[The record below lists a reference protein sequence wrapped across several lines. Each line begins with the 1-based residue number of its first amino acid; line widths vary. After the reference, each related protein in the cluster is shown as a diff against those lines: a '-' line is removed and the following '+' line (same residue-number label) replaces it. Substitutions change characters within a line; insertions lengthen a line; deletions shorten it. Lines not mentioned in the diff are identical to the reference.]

1 MMKFL
6 FLPQRHRGT
15 EVFQKIFSL
24 CLRVSVVN
32 LLLLVSLNSFAQ
44 IDTKDENLIEKKVET
59 IAENTEEE
67 IDYTMLVDQLTQY
80 LQKPLNLNTATRED
94 LDELILLDE
103 IQINNLFRHIAK
115 NGKLISLYELQSIDG
130 FDLQTIRSIAPYV
143 VVSGDIDNVR
153 FTLRDMFKY
162 GKNDVF
168 FRYQQVLEEQEGY
181 APSDSTTSQN
191 SRFAGSPARLYM
203 RYRFTYSNHVSWGI
217 TAEKDQGE
225 EFFKGTQKQGFDFYS
240 AHFFLRNIGKMRAL
254 AIGDFQAQFGQGL
267 TFWSGL
273 AFGKTADGASIKRNA
288 TGLKAYTGADENLF
302 LRGVG
307 TTWQFGKFQ
316 ATGFFSH
323 KNIDGSVSVDTTRD
337 EITTITS
344 FLTSGLHRTPSE
356 IAKRKTVSETIYGGN
371 VSYIQRNLRIGIT
384 AVHYVFGTNYQKTD
398 KLYNLYEF
406 SGKQNTNAGIDYNYI
421 FRNFNF
427 FGEVSMSANGS
438 IAHTNGLLL
447 SVDPRLT
454 FVAMYRSFP
463 RDFQA
468 VYANAISENSR
479 ILNEKATYFGFR
491 AQILKSWNLM
501 GYMDIFK
508 FPWLRYQVDAPSK
521 GYEYLAQLTFS
532 PSKTLETYFR
542 IRRQMKQINTND
554 DELTI
559 DYLDDYFTTNYRF
572 NITYK
577 VSPSIQLRSRIEHVT
592 YERGNDEIEKGW
604 LMYQDITYKSLKSPL
619 SLSFR
624 YALFDTDS
632 YNARVYAYE
641 NDVLYAFSIPA
652 HYYKGSRTYLTLRYN
667 IIRGIDVWL
676 RYAVTFYN
684 NRNVISS
691 GTSEIQGN
699 TKSEIKAQIR
709 FRF

>member
-1 MMKFL
+1 MIVFSPQRLKDAKDLSQFFSLRLCAFAVNL
-6 FLPQRHRGT
+6 FLL
-15 EVFQKIFSL
+15 F
-24 CLRVSVVN
+24 
-32 LLLLVSLNSFAQ
+32 SLNSFAQ
-44 IDTKDENLIEKKVET
+44 TIDNKDENLIEKKVET

-67 IDYTMLVDQLTQY
+67 IDYTMLVDQLTRY
-80 LQKPLNLNTATRED
+80 LQNPLNLNNASFED
-94 LDELILLDE
+94 LDELSLLSDV
-103 IQINNLFRHIAK
+103 QINNLLEHITR
-115 NGKLISLYELQSIDG
+115 NGKLISVYELQSIDG
-130 FDLQTIRSIAPYV
+130 FDLQTIRAINPYV
-143 VVSGDIDNVR
+143 NVSGDIDKPK
-153 FTLRDMFKY
+153 FGLRDMFKY
-162 GKNDVF
+162 GKHDVF
-168 FRYQQVLEEQEGY
+168 FRYQQNIEEQEGY
-181 APSDSTTSQN
+181 AESDSTTSEN

-203 RYRFTYSNHVSWGI
+203 RYRFTYANHVIWGI

-225 EFFKGTQKQGFDFYS
+225 EFFKGSQKRGFDFYS
-240 AHFFLRNIGKMRAL
+240 GHFFLKNIGHMKAL

-273 AFGKTADGASIKRNA
+273 AFGKTADGTSMKRNA
-288 TGLKAYTGADENLF
+288 TGLKAYAGADENLF

-323 KNIDGSVSVDTTRD
+323 KNIDGSAILDTTRD
-337 EITTITS
+337 EVTSVTS

-356 IAKRKTVSETIYGGN
+356 LAKRKTLSETIYGGN
-371 VSYIQRNLRIGIT
+371 LSFIQRRLRVGIT
-384 AVHYVFGTNYQKTD
+384 AVHYVFGSNYQRTD
-398 KLYNLYEF
+398 ELYNLYEF
-406 SGKQNTNAGIDYNYI
+406 SGKQNTNVGIDYNYV

-438 IAHTNGLLL
+438 IAHTNSLLL

-463 RDFQA
+463 KNYQA

-508 FPWLRYQVDAPSK
+508 FPWLRYQVNAPSK

-532 PSKTLETYFR
+532 PSKTLEAYFR
-542 IRRQMKQINTND
+542 IRRQMKEINTND

-559 DYLDDYFTTNYRF
+559 DYLDEYNTTNYRF

-577 VSPSIQLRSRIEHVT
+577 VSPSIQLRSRVEHVT
-592 YERGNDEIEKGW
+592 YERGNDGKEKGW
-604 LMYQDITYKSLKSPL
+604 LMYQDITYKALKSPV

-624 YALFDTDS
+624 YALFDTDT
-632 YNARVYAYE
+632 YNARLYAYE

-652 HYYKGSRTYLTLRYN
+652 YYYKGSRTYLTLRYK
-667 IIRGIDVWL
+667 IVRGIDVWL

-684 NRNVISS
+684 NRSIISS
-691 GTSEIQGN
+691 GTSEISGS
-699 TKSEIKAQIR
+699 TKSEIKAQVR
-709 FRF
+709 FSF

>member
-1 MMKFL
+1 MKFVFPPL
-6 FLPQRHRGT
+6 RHK
-15 EVFQKIFSL
+15 EAKICFITFSL
-24 CLRVSVVN
+24 RLCVFAVIFIFLS
-32 LLLLVSLNSFAQ
+32 NSASSQ

-80 LQKPLNLNTATRED
+80 IQKPLNLNNATYED
-94 LDELILLDE
+94 LDELALLSDIQISNLLD
-103 IQINNLFRHIAK
+103 HIAR
-115 NGKLISLYELQSIDG
+115 NGKLLSVYELQSIDG
-130 FDLQTIRSIAPYV
+130 FDLQTIRNIATYTM
-143 VVSGDIDNVR
+143 VSGDIDNAK

-168 FRYQQVLEEQEGY
+168 FRYQQILEEQEGY
-181 APSDSTTSQN
+181 SESDSTTSEN
-191 SRFAGSPARLYM
+191 SRFSGSPERLFL
-203 RYRFTYSNHVSWGI
+203 RYRFTYSNNVSWGI

-225 EFFKGTQKQGFDFYS
+225 EFFKGSQKQGFDFYS
-240 AHFFLRNIGKMRAL
+240 GHFFLRNIGRMKAL

-273 AFGKTADGASIKRNA
+273 AFGKTADGTSLKRNS

-307 TTWQFGKFQ
+307 TTWQFGKFH

-323 KNIDGSVSVDTTRD
+323 KNIDGSAIIDTTRD
-337 EITTITS
+337 EVTTVTS

-356 IAKRKTVSETIYGGN
+356 LAKRKTLSETIFGGN
-371 VSYIQRNLRIGIT
+371 LSFIQRNLRIGLT
-384 AVHYVFGTNYQKTD
+384 AVHYIFGSNYQRTD
-398 KLYNLYEF
+398 ELYNLYEF
-406 SGKQNTNAGIDYNYI
+406 NGKQNTNIGIDYNYV

-427 FGEVSMSANGS
+427 FGETSVSANRS
-438 IAHTNGLLL
+438 VATTNGLLL
-447 SVDPRLT
+447 SVDPRVT

-463 RDFQA
+463 KNYQA

-479 ILNEKATYFGFR
+479 ILNERAIYFGFR

-501 GYMDIFK
+501 GYVDVFK
-508 FPWLRYQVDAPSK
+508 FPWLRYQVNAPSQ
-521 GYEYLAQLTFS
+521 GYEYLAQLTFA
-532 PSKTLETYFR
+532 PSKTLEAYFR
-542 IRRQMKQINTND
+542 IRKQMKEINTND

-559 DYLDDYFTTNYRF
+559 DFLDDSSTTNFRF

-577 VSPSIQLRSRIEHVT
+577 ISSSVQLRNRVEHIV
-592 YERGNDEIEKGW
+592 YERGNDGKEKGW
-604 LMYQDITYKSLKSPL
+604 LMYQDITWKALKSPV

-624 YALFDTDS
+624 YALFDTDT
-632 YNARVYAYE
+632 YNARLYAYE

-652 HYYKGSRTYLTLRYN
+652 YYYKGSRTYLTLRYN
-667 IIRGIDVWL
+667 IIRGIDIWF

-684 NRNVISS
+684 NRSIISS
-691 GTSEIQGN
+691 GTSEIEGS